1 MSSTLR
7 LSAPA
12 SSPTPTPTTPTGRAR
27 ARSAATARLAMVTA
41 AAAVVAGGLVTV
53 ATAGPAQAATVSQ
66 PLRTMVANLPVATE
80 VRTGYDRDLFN
91 LWIDADGDG
100 CNTRYEVLIAEATTA
115 PTVGSGCSLTGGA
128 WYSYYDGA
136 TWTDPADLD
145 IDHMV
150 PLAEAWD
157 SGARNWTAAQREA
170 YANDLGDP
178 RPLVAVTDNVN
189 QSKSD
194 QDPAEWMPSL
204 TSVYCRYITEWT
216 ADKTRWGLSVD
227 SAEKSALTS
236 YAAACTN
243 STVTVDVV
251 LGSGSTATATT
262 TATATATATATSTS
276 GTCTGTNGTDVNI
289 PDAGSAVTSAITISG
304 CSHTAASS
312 ASTVYVNIVHT
323 YRGDLSIYLY
333 APDGTYYI
341 LKSASTS
348 DSTAN
353 VITTYTANL
362 SSETSNGA
370 WTLSVKDNYSGDTG
384 YINTWTLTV

>member
-1 MSSTLR
+1 MNGTLR
-7 LSAPA
+7 RAAPGPSAV
-12 SSPTPTPTTPTGRAR
+12 PTL
-27 ARSAATARLAMVTA
+27 ATRTRFAVI
-41 AAAVVAGGLVTV
+41 AAVLALVAAGIVAV
-53 ATAGPAQAATVSQ
+53 ATADPARAASVSQ

-100 CNTRYEVLIAEATTA
+100 CNTRYEVLIAEAVTA
-115 PTVGSGCSLTGGA
+115 PTVGSGCSLTGGQ
-128 WYSYYDGA
+128 WYSYYDGEYWTA
-136 TWTDPADLD
+136 TSDLD

-170 YANDLGDP
+170 YANDLGDS

-204 TSVYCRYITEWT
+204 TSVYCRYITDWVAT
-216 ADKTRWGLSVD
+216 KTRWGLSVD
-227 SAEKSALTS
+227 STEKSSLTS

-262 TATATATATATSTS
+262 TTTATATATATSTS
-276 GTCTGTNGTDVNI
+276 ASCTATNGTDVSI
-289 PDAGSAVTSAITISG
+289 PDAGSAVTSTITISG

-312 ASTVYVNIVHT
+312 ASTIYVNIVHT

-333 APDGTYYI
+333 APDGTYYV
-341 LKSASTS
+341 LKAASTS
-348 DSTAN
+348 DSDAN
-353 VITTYTANL
+353 VITTYTADL

-370 WTLSVKDNYSGDTG
+370 WLLSVKDNYADDTG